1 MRLEIDYLV
10 NQLKGLDVII
20 DEKNGETQR
29 LAAENFNYKQ
39 ELRDVKEALQQ
50 KVKEINELK

>member
-20 DEKNGETQR
+20 DEKNVETQR

-39 ELRDVKEALQQ
+39 
-50 KVKEINELK
+50 